1 MFKKIFNKELLKFLM
16 VGVINTLVG
25 TAIMFGLYNLL
36 HCGYW
41 FSSAANYVFT
51 SIMSFFL
58 NKYFTFK
65 NKENSVKQVFK
76 FIINIVICYILAYGI
91 AKPVVLNILSEQST
105 VIRDNVAMLTGMCLF
120 TGFNFIGQKFFA
132 FKDKADKSV
141 N

>member
-41 FSSAANYVFT
+41 FSSAANYVLT

-132 FKDKADKSV
+132 FKDKTDKPV